1 MFDTEKKALR
11 FILKAKPW
19 LDSEKLTATEPF
31 KVKSSDGVE
40 LHGYLTKP
48 KNSKGKLPLIVYPHG
63 GPHGPRDYWQYSD
76 DVQLLASRGYA
87 VLQVNFRGSGGYGS
101 QFETSGYH
109 HWGDLIQQDII
120 EATEWAAKVPD
131 IDENRICIYG
141 ASFGGYSALM
151 APTIKSDLFKCSIG
165 YVGVYDLN
173 LLWDDGDIQ
182 KMNYGETFL
191 AKAIGEDKESLNLFS
206 PSHLK
211 SRLKTPTFLIHG
223 KEDERAPVS
232 HFYAMK
238 KSLEKSKTPVE
249 TMLVN
254 GEGHG
259 FYQEENRQEMYERLL
274 AFLDKHI
281 GDKKIASQ

>member
-1 MFDTEKKALR
+1 MAVN
-11 FILKAKPW
+11 LK
-19 LDSEKLTATEPF
+19 
-31 KVKSSDGVE
+31 
-40 LHGYLTKP
+40 
-48 KNSKGKLPLIVYPHG
+48 
-63 GPHGPRDYWQYSD
+63 
-76 DVQLLASRGYA
+76 LA
-87 VLQVNFRGSGGYGS
+87 V
-101 QFETSGYH
+101 
-109 HWGDLIQQDII
+109 IQQDII